1 MCYMWVLF
9 PFQIELSCGT
19 KLQNLGSKAEG
30 KGHKGGGGGGLV
42 NSYTTILHFTS
53 NKTNSVIII
62 DL

>member
-30 KGHKGGGGGGLV
+30 KGHKGGGGGSRQFIH
-42 NSYTTILHFTS
+42 NNFAFH
-53 NKTNSVIII
+53 K
-62 DL
+62 

>member
-30 KGHKGGGGGGLV
+30 KGHKGEGGGGLV

>member
-1 MCYMWVLF
+1 MCYMWILF

-30 KGHKGGGGGGLV
+30 KGHKGGGGGLV

>member
-30 KGHKGGGGGGLV
+30 KGHKGGEGGV
-42 NSYTTILHFTS
+42 SSIHTQQFCISQVTKQI
-53 NKTNSVIII
+53 V
-62 DL
+62 